1 MLGTEPVLA
10 QPMSVAQKRLKAGRT
25 EVGGPAVLSGNCKA
39 GAAPG
44 VTGRSL
50 VTSVIT
56 PLHHEELEAQEDE
69 GICLRP
75 SD

>member
-1 MLGTEPVLA
+1 M
-10 QPMSVAQKRLKAGRT
+10 
-25 EVGGPAVLSGNCKA
+25 GGPAVLSGNCKA
-39 GAAPG
+39 GAALG